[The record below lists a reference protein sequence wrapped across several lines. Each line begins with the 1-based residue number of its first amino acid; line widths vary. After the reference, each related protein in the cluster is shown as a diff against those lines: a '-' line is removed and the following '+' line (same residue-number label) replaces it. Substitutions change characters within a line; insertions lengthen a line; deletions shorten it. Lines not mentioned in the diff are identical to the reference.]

1 MVESVK
7 TQQRDTLLGGLI
19 VLGEGDFFKSTDSNS
34 DECAQIKNEM
44 REASRTLF
52 DDVGKFGFNEDGLM
66 TKLFQNTMRDLVSRY
81 NEKCRGDVRTAQ
93 QPESTGNHF
102 EILLPESLNPTV
114 AAVGAEGVYGAS
126 TLTPWEAAIVREA
139 KAVGQSAKGLAMPV
153 LVLGLLALGALQAV
167 ETGNTS
173 TIQRAWAMVR

>member
-1 MVESVK
+1 MPEQQVAFRRGVANDLLDANPDMCKPPSV
-7 TQQRDTLLGGLI
+7 
-19 VLGEGDFFKSTDSNS
+19 
-34 DECAQIKNEM
+34 
-44 REASRTLF
+44 
-52 DDVGKFGFNEDGLM
+52 
-66 TKLFQNTMRDLVSRY
+66 
-81 NEKCRGDVRTAQ
+81 
-93 QPESTGNHF
+93 
-102 EILLPESLNPTV
+102 TV
-114 AAVGAEGVYGAS
+114 AALSPQVDGVVAHQMSIVDLPNDLIPTIAAAGAEGVYGAS